1 LSKSKLARFKQRY
14 HRWPKAGM
22 RIDVEN
28 GYWKIMVRTHES
40 SGDQPV
46 SLRFF
51 LPSSLSPS
59 SFFLHSPSSRPYL
72 KIFRIFCRNSARRL
86 ERLRQKWKKQSV
98 IRSQHSDL
106 MAIWCISQHSKITS
120 GFTQHRAAS
129 ALSRKNYR
137 DMKDCKRKLGK
148 G

>member
-1 LSKSKLARFKQRY
+1 
-14 HRWPKAGM
+14 M

-98 IRSQHSDL
+98 IRSQHSDFGNSVHFAAFKNHIGL
-106 MAIWCISQHSKITS
+106 YPTSSGISAFKKE
-120 GFTQHRAAS
+120 
-129 ALSRKNYR
+129 LSQYEG
-137 DMKDCKRKLGK
+137 L
-148 G
+148 